1 MKKSHILGI
10 VVIAIAVGII
20 MSTAGDA
27 SSYVTFSQAQQMAS
41 SGNDNKIHVVGTLKT
56 ADDGNIVG
64 IEPAAD
70 KLSFSFMMVD
80 AEMREQ
86 KVYFPEPMPV
96 DFLRSEQVVVIGA
109 YHDNELFVADKIL
122 LKCPSKYQEQEIV
135 AGS

>member
-27 SSYVTFSQAQQMAS
+27 SSYVTFSQAQEMAS
-41 SGNDNKIHVVGTLKT
+41 TGNDNKIHVVGTLKKT
-56 ADDGNIVG
+56 DDGDIVG
-64 IEPAAD
+64 IEPSED
-70 KLSFSFMMVD
+70 KLSFSFVMVD
-80 AEMREQ
+80 ADMQEQ

-109 YHDNELFVADKIL
+109 YRDELFIADKIL
-122 LKCPSKYQEQEIV
+122 LKCPSKYQEQEIAV
-135 AGS
+135 NS